1 MDFTSP
7 YIGGGAAPSFQSEG
21 LASVIAGRERNTSE
35 QIIAGGRNM
44 ATLAAMLTEYSDKQ
58 KAIKQQGG
66 AAKTFLKTMPDD
78 QLTKMGHV
86 VEWLPPYSVYA
97 GHAGI
102 IRVEENGM
110 MQIAADPRSDGA
122 ALGV

>member
-1 MDFTSP
+1 MRALKFGLPLAEVLDSP
-7 YIGGGAAPSFQSEG
+7 RWVLGRAWGDMSPTTLKLEQRFDQSV
-21 LASVIAGRERNTSE
+21 A
-35 QIIAGGRNM
+35 
-44 ATLAAMLTEYSDKQ
+44 
-58 KAIKQQGG
+58 
-66 AAKTFLKTMPDD
+66 D

-102 IRVEENGM
+102 IRVEENGT